1 MCVKQ
6 RSENETWLGD
16 TPLEKRTCTGAT
28 WMARLP
34 LTLGNCEYDHGADLM
49 DGRIMAEGNR
59 SNVSDLKNSTFEG
72 YSACEYS
79 KAVL

>member
-1 MCVKQ
+1 
-6 RSENETWLGD
+6 
-16 TPLEKRTCTGAT
+16 
-28 WMARLP
+28 MARLP
-34 LTLGNCEYDHGADLM
+34 LTLGIYEYDHGADLM
-49 DGRIMAEGNR
+49 NGRIMAEGNR